1 MNFNFFFEFTLTGQ
15 IVHSRQIM
23 ITLLKMI
30 ESQNHVVMVAALQT
44 LAKIIRSPSMRPCW
58 TNFLELILLKII
70 DSYKAGKEVS
80 WSFQSFNMAA
90 IINIELLY
98 QVQREI
104 DLIIGKMSAVLP
116 VDASINILNPVI
128 ATGDFPNNLCAL
140 KILRDLA
147 DQQGKDFNDNH
158 LDILMP
164 NIARV
169 SGFFDNG
176 IESYILLY
184 VFF

>member
-1 MNFNFFFEFTLTGQ
+1 MVF
-15 IVHSRQIM
+15 RQIM

-30 ESQNHVVMVAALQT
+30 ESQNPIVMITALQT
-44 LAKIIRSPSMRPCW
+44 LSKIIRSPSMRPCW

-70 DSYKAGKEVS
+70 DSYKAGKEVQNLFFYS
-80 WSFQSFNMAA
+80 ENVNDQSSF
-90 IINIELLY
+90 IL

-104 DLIIGKMSAVLP
+104 DLIITKMTSVLP

-147 DQQGKDFNDNH
+147 DQQGKDFTDNH
-158 LDILMP
+158 LDSLMP

-169 SGFFDNG
+169 SHTVLN
-176 IESYILLY
+176 
-184 VFF
+184 

>member
-1 MNFNFFFEFTLTGQ
+1 
-15 IVHSRQIM
+15 
-23 ITLLKMI
+23 
-30 ESQNHVVMVAALQT
+30 
-44 LAKIIRSPSMRPCW
+44 
-58 TNFLELILLKII
+58 
-70 DSYKAGKEVS
+70 
-80 WSFQSFNMAA
+80 MAA
-90 IINIELLY
+90 IINIVLLS